1 MLEHSGESLLWTRW
15 FVHSNIGRR
24 PVCIWLMRSRFQPQL
39 RSLLTGNR
47 LDPLC
52 GGAWPL
58 LVGGVI
64 CLVDS
69 VNERDLDP

>member
-1 MLEHSGESLLWTRW
+1 
-15 FVHSNIGRR
+15 
-24 PVCIWLMRSRFQPQL
+24 MRNQL
-39 RSLLTGNR
+39 RPGQARKARDDEHRVGRTRGGLVAAAGLF